1 MQRLGAR
8 ARRARA
14 RGARMGGTDLVA
26 LARSFRD
33 GGKYR
38 PRPIALSAKDAAI
51 EAGGSLN
58 RRRPSVCAG
67 RRDGSASSGRADRY
81 GAHMQGETVMACRGV
96 ALAPAVLLL
105 IIAAPHHTS
114 HSAGSLGGPAAGLR
128 GSLAGPGMLPG
139 HGKSGPSRELDH
151 LECRKCGEDLFDFS
165 RAASDPSGFAPRKP
179 FGLLRPTGTGQKVQT
194 LVSDRGSRQVA
205 SSAPLVGGDEI
216 SLESGVTTGPTNP
229 TEPGYAGPHKE
240 PTHQTILG
248 RKMQIHHLKNPHG
261 REFEVMTV
269 TNLTNY
275 KTHGPK
281 VAEHSWFP
289 GYSWQII
296 VCAHC
301 GHHIGWRFDR
311 LEQAVNADAEQKGD
325 EEQRPAKF
333 FFGILPSEA
342 LIESTAL
349 KSKLVTHGDL

>member
-1 MQRLGAR
+1 MILRSCSRL
-8 ARRARA
+8 
-14 RGARMGGTDLVA
+14 
-26 LARSFRD
+26 
-33 GGKYR
+33 
-38 PRPIALSAKDAAI
+38 
-51 EAGGSLN
+51 SL
-58 RRRPSVCAG
+58 PLPL
-67 RRDGSASSGRADRY
+67 
-81 GAHMQGETVMACRGV
+81 H
-96 ALAPAVLLL
+96 LLL
-105 IIAAPHHTS
+105 LFLLLLCATMGLHCCQGHGM
-114 HSAGSLGGPAAGLR
+114 HSGASAAAGLR
-128 GSLAGPGMLPG
+128 GSLAGPGVLPG

-165 RAASDPSGFAPRKP
+165 HGNQPEDPPIKKP
-179 FGLLRPTGTGQKVQT
+179 FGLLRPAGLKGNVQSTGLLG
-194 LVSDRGSRQVA
+194 RGAGGRRQGA
-205 SSAPLVGGDEI
+205 LPAPLVGGEEI
-216 SLESGVTTGPTNP
+216 ALESGITTGPSDP

-248 RKMQIHHLKNPHG
+248 RRMQVHHLKNPHG
-261 REFEVMTV
+261 REFEVVTV
-269 TNLTNY
+269 TNLTSY

-311 LEQAVNADAEQKGD
+311 LDSPPPPAAPKQKSSED
-325 EEQRPAKF
+325 QPVEF

-349 KSKLVTHGDL
+349 KNKLVTHGDL

>member
-1 MQRLGAR
+1 MVQAAR
-8 ARRARA
+8 AATRSVPLALMLA
-14 RGARMGGTDLVA
+14 LLGTA
-26 LARSFRD
+26 PERC
-33 GGKYR
+33 
-38 PRPIALSAKDAAI
+38 
-51 EAGGSLN
+51 GS
-58 RRRPSVCAG
+58 
-67 RRDGSASSGRADRY
+67 GS
-81 GAHMQGETVMACRGV
+81 
-96 ALAPAVLLL
+96 
-105 IIAAPHHTS
+105 
-114 HSAGSLGGPAAGLR
+114 AAGLR

-165 RAASDPSGFAPRKP
+165 RSASEPAAAGAPKKP
-179 FGLLRPTGTGQKVQT
+179 FGLLRPAGLGQKA
-194 LVSDRGSRQVA
+194 LPPPPGRGGRH
-205 SSAPLVGGDEI
+205 SAPVAPIVGGDEI
-216 SLESGVTTGPTNP
+216 ALDSGVTTGPSDP
-229 TEPGYAGPHKE
+229 AEPGYAGPHKK
-240 PTHQTILG
+240 PTQQTILG
-248 RKMQIHHLKNPHG
+248 RKMNVHHLKNPHG
-261 REFEVMTV
+261 REFEVVTV

-275 KTHGPK
+275 KTHGGR

-311 LEQAVNADAEQKGD
+311 LEPSRYDYPTSAFLSPTNLPVHNCEVRVGGSGKEAAAAAASGAGQRGAEQ
-325 EEQRPAKF
+325 QPAEF